1 VRFRQTVG
9 GANGTSGAAW
19 GPAHAGPSNV
29 VGMRA
34 RIICFVALFVHLIAG
49 ATSAAVY
56 RMMSGDHTTINPDR
70 SATEAGDTFDPVQ
83 NGSPAAPWISTEHF
97 AGNYSIGMQVPTDHS
112 GNAQRF
118 EYKILKAAETNG
130 LHFDNARYSGFAFK
144 LASAPA
150 AFTGS
155 SIFWQAWQGSP
166 WGPPVSLKFG
176 SGSSAPYRIRLAIR
190 NASVGPDSSVPDIEL
205 WNASLIYPDTWYR
218 VVVYL
223 FPRYDTD
230 GNIKLWINGTNY
242 LDWTGPIGYDP
253 GSVTGAYNG
262 LDIKNGIYQPN
273 SNNTHTLYFD
283 QVIVADSYAE
293 AAAVLPTVSNPA
305 LSNGVWRMLVNG
317 DAVPFT
323 IQTST
328 NLVDW
333 SLLLTTNPPALP
345 FWFEDPTSAGN
356 PCRFYRVGPGP

>member
-1 VRFRQTVG
+1 
-9 GANGTSGAAW
+9 
-19 GPAHAGPSNV
+19 
-29 VGMRA
+29 MRA
-34 RIICFVALFVHLIAG
+34 RIICFVALLVHLIAG
-49 ATSAAVY
+49 ATLAAVY
-56 RMMSGDHTTINPDR
+56 RMLSGDHTTINPDR

-97 AGNYSIGMQVPTDHS
+97 AGNYSVGMQVPTDHS

-144 LASAPA
+144 LASSPA

-223 FPRYDTD
+223 SPRYNTD

-242 LDWTGPIGYDP
+242 VDWSGPIGYDP
-253 GSVTGAYNG
+253 GAVTGAYNG

-283 QVIVADSYAE
+283 QIIVADNYAE
-293 AAAVLPTVSNPA
+293 AAAVLPTVNGPM

-333 SLLLTTNPPALP
+333 SLLLSTNPPALP
-345 FWFEDPTSAGN
+345 FWFTDPVSAGD
-356 PCRFYRVGPGP
+356 PRRFYRVGMGL